1 MRAFSGSTVVEQPA
15 ASNRRQPVR
24 QTRTNPARTASNAQI
39 QGGPFVQLPDVERNA
54 NPGFYPAIQ
63 HFTDAIAALPKEM
76 IRHYTMLKEV
86 DAKIYGP
93 EALLGDLVKQA
104 LKSPPSPC
112 TKASL
117 PKASNFMK
125 QSVIAASDGP
135 SSATDSADASRPEM
149 STQPRTQEQADA
161 IDWARRKNFHS
172 IRQTVADMLVTLDE
186 KNHVLNTA
194 LDSLDKQMKRCN
206 SSYPHIEDEISEEAR
221 YGSLNHWAYTEKT
234 AEKKG
239 IMAGERTR
247 RAANAAAANA
257 AAQEAEGAAVRSEQR
272 REALAAKKNRNQNL
286 DSDFDDGRA
295 ISKKAQAGGKGRKAA
310 DAALGN
316 SIGLGI
322 TNGAPP
328 SKRRKVEK
336 LSGSN
341 LGPESAMA
349 TVFGSSR
356 GGAGSP
362 RDLSFNDTPGKRKGR
377 GGLSLNGSGRRRS
390 VLTLLLSQSF
400 ANCSKLQSQHKHVSS
415 QFTLLSIL
423 SCSWHVLFCEGSP
436 RKKSSTKCASKGPF
450 VKGAPELIQ
459 FSAATS
465 EESLVFNKPQ
475 GCQRTW
481 AVRNNSRRR

>member
-24 QTRTNPARTASNAQI
+24 QTRTNPARTASNAQP
-39 QGGPFVQLPDVERNA
+39 QGGPFVQLPDVERSA

-135 SSATDSADASRPEM
+135 SSATDSADASRLEM

-161 IDWARRKNFHS
+161 IDWARRKHFHS

-286 DSDFDDGRA
+286 DSDFDDWRA
-295 ISKKAQAGGKGRKAA
+295 ISKKVQAGGKGRKAA
-310 DAALGN
+310 DAALVN
-316 SIGLGI
+316 SIGIGI

-362 RDLSFNDTPGKRKGR
+362 RDLSFNGTPGKRKGR
-377 GGLSLNGSGRRRS
+377 GGLALNGSGRRRS
-390 VLTLLLSQSF
+390 VLTL
-400 ANCSKLQSQHKHVSS
+400 C
-415 QFTLLSIL
+415 
-423 SCSWHVLFCEGSP
+423 
-436 RKKSSTKCASKGPF
+436 
-450 VKGAPELIQ
+450 
-459 FSAATS
+459 
-465 EESLVFNKPQ
+465 
-475 GCQRTW
+475 
-481 AVRNNSRRR
+481 